1 MRWMFGCAVATAL
14 LAAGCASPA
23 QIGARPTPHPNY
35 TSDTSANFFA
45 STVADRLLKAIGKDP
60 TYAGIAIRSF
70 GLQVWAVG
78 GGSPELRAAVA
89 AVDELT
95 VRIADVRNNLHTLEV
110 LTTRLNHDTKA
121 LRQRGIAMAMWGPGL
136 LLEQGQGL
144 ARALH
149 AGARGLPGPAL
160 RSRPGHGQ
168 HRVRDGRR
176 QLTAGVRS
184 TGPGRART
192 PPGTRLRWS

>member
-1 MRWMFGCAVATAL
+1 MRRMIGCAVATGL

-23 QIGARPTPHPNY
+23 QLGAGPTPHPNY

-45 STVADRLLKAIGKDP
+45 STVAERLVKAIGKDP

-78 GGSPELRAAVA
+78 GGSQQLKAAVA

-95 VRIADVRNNLHTLEV
+95 VRIADVRNSLRTLQV

-121 LRQRGIAMAMWGPGL
+121 LRQRGIAMAMWGPDYSSNKVKVW
-136 LLEQGQGL
+136 LENY
-144 ARALH
+144 APERAAYLVGRY
-149 AGARGLPGPAL
+149 GADL
-160 RSRPGHGQ
+160 
-168 HRVRDGRR
+168 V
-176 QLTAGVRS
+176 TVS
-184 TGPGRART
+184 TESETGGA
-192 PPGTRLRWS
+192 S